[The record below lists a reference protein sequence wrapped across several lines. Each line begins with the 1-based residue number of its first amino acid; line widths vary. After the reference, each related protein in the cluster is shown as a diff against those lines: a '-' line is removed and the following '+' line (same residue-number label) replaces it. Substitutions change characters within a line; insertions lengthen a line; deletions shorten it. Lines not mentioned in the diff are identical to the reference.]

1 MEQVKNIL
9 YAGLGLMKK
18 TEDQTKEQFDL
29 LVAKGKRTDEE
40 GKNLIND
47 LFKTLEEGKSKLG
60 ENYNEQIVKV
70 EDFINTLKKK

>member
-18 TEDQTKEQFDL
+18 AENQTKEQFDL

-47 LFKTLEEGKSKLG
+47 LFKTLEEGKEKLG
-60 ENYNEQIVKV
+60 DNYNEQIVKV

>member
-18 TEDQTKEQFDL
+18 TENQTKEQFDL

-47 LFKTLEEGKSKLG
+47 LFKTIEEGKSKLG

-70 EDFINTLKKK
+70 EDFLNTLKKK

>member
-18 TEDQTKEQFDL
+18 TENQTKEQFDL